1 MQKREESNRG
11 NVKEMHVAGR
21 MFSLLSQNR
30 WHGIFHINRKPQSPW
45 SKATIASLSIGI
57 PFVIG
62 GLLGQIHWALLAA
75 IGGYT
80 SLYVHNETYKQR
92 AVKLLWVN
100 LGLTVSFG
108 LGLVSAASPWAMV
121 LAIGGVSAAATFLCG
136 VFRIPPPAGFFFVL
150 VCAVGTGLPVDLS
163 AAPLRMAIAF
173 LGGCLAWVI
182 AMLGW
187 LLDPGCRGADKN
199 QVTVR
204 SIRHEFR
211 SAFDLHSPIVTV
223 SLRNG
228 IAVLFA
234 TLLAFAF
241 GIERP
246 YWVPLSCAS
255 VLRGATMLDVVHRTI
270 QRSVGTAVGVI
281 LAGGIFIMQ
290 PSIWMLGLYVM
301 ILQFVTELIIVRNY
315 AFAVI
320 FITPLALIIVETGR
334 ADLAISTLIGSRLLD
349 TLLGCAIGAAAALLY
364 WKRAVPGAK

>member
-1 MQKREESNRG
+1 MQKREEPNRE
-11 NVKEMHVAGR
+11 NAKEMNFAGR
-21 MFSLLSQNR
+21 MFAPPHQNR
-30 WHGIFHINRKPQSPW
+30 WRGVFHINRKPQSPW
-45 SKATIASLSIGI
+45 SKATIAALSIGI

-62 GLLGQIHWALLAA
+62 GFLGQLQWALLAG

-80 SLYVHNETYKQR
+80 SLYVHNESYKQR

-108 LGLVSAASPWAMV
+108 LGLITAASPWAMA
-121 LAIGGVSAAATFLCG
+121 LAIGGVSAASTFLCG
-136 VFRIPPPAGFFFVL
+136 VFRVPPPAGFFFVL

-163 AAPLRMAIAF
+163 ATPLRMGIAF

-182 AMLGW
+182 AMSGW
-187 LLDPGCRGADKN
+187 LLGSGYRGTNETQVTNRGA
-199 QVTVR
+199 
-204 SIRHEFR
+204 RHEFR
-211 SAFDLHSPIVTV
+211 SAFDLHSPIWAT

-255 VLRGATMLDVVHRTI
+255 VLRGATMLDVVNRTI
-270 QRSVGTAVGVI
+270 QRSIGTAVGVI
-281 LAGGIFIMQ
+281 IAGGIFIMQ

-320 FITPLALIIVETGR
+320 FITPLALIIAETGR
-334 ADLAISTLIGSRLLD
+334 ADMTISTLIGSRLLD

-364 WKRAVPGAK
+364 WKHPVSE